1 MYRKKGGNK
10 APQTQKG
17 IFSMADE
24 IFDAQDLITLTDEE
38 GNEEQFE
45 VIASLE
51 IDGIMYYALMP
62 IANNENGDCVLLKL
76 EMDENGEEILST
88 IDDDDEYERVADAF
102 DDEVFSEIDYD

>member
-51 IDGIMYYALMP
+51 IDGVMYYALMP
-62 IANNENGDCVLLKL
+62 VADN
-76 EMDENGEEILST
+76 ENGEEILST
-88 IDDDDEYERVADAF
+88 IEDDDEYERVADAF

>member
-1 MYRKKGGNK
+1 M
-10 APQTQKG
+10 TEEL
-17 IFSMADE
+17 FDE
-24 IFDAQDLITLTDEE
+24 QALITLTDED

-51 IDGIMYYALMP
+51 VEGVMYYALMP
-62 IANNENGDCVLLKL
+62 LANNENGDCVLLKL

>member
-1 MYRKKGGNK
+1 
-10 APQTQKG
+10 
-17 IFSMADE
+17 MADE
-24 IFDAQDLITLTDEE
+24 LFDEQSLITLTDED

-51 IDGIMYYALMP
+51 IEGVLYYALMP
-62 IANNENGDCVLLKL
+62 LANNEDGDCVLLKL